1 MLKYFLKESILKT
14 IIDKIS
20 SDLNKNLL
28 QFESKQDKKFDQV
41 LEHLEKIRF
50 EISALDQK
58 IISKELKDKTDYG
71 HMQYKIHSLQDE
83 LNKKN

>member
-28 QFESKQDKKFDQV
+28 QFESRQDQKFDQI
-41 LEHLEKIRF
+41 LDHLERLRF
-50 EISALDQK
+50 DMAALDQK
-58 IISKELKDKTDYG
+58 MISKELKDKTDYG
-71 HMQYKIHSLQDE
+71 HMKYKISSLQDE